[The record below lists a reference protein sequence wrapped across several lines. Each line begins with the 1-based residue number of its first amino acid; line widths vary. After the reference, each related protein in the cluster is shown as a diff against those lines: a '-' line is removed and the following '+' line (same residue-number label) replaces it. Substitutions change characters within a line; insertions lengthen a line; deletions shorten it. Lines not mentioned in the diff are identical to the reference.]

1 MRNQSASLFAS
12 LLSLCFVGCG
22 VDLGEC
28 DDALAKTVYYDG
40 LGEPAYS
47 GQALM
52 TASCGGAGGFC
63 HVSSARGAQ
72 RFGVPAGYDFDLVLA
87 SDSAS
92 TDVLRSGVDRVRD
105 DREDIYASVESGR
118 MPTVDSFHANVAA
131 YQSEG
136 REGLPAL
143 TTDRGKNLLRNW
155 LACGAPVVE
164 RTTDRPVGV
173 APVGDIRAS
182 GGVRLLATWDSLHAN
197 AIGPSCTQCHSGRS
211 PSAGLDLEDIDV
223 AYDSLVGDGTG
234 EPAGDA
240 ACGGGDRVLVVPGDP
255 AASLLMHK
263 LEGVDAN
270 GDSVCGSRMPI
281 DLEPLEEATI
291 HAFRTWI
298 ENGAPREGT

>member
-28 DDALAKTVYYDG
+28 DESLAKTVYYDG

-72 RFGVPAGYDFDLVLA
+72 RFGVPSGYDFDLVLA
-87 SDSAS
+87 SDAASAD
-92 TDVLRSGVDRVRD
+92 TLRRGVARIRE

-118 MPTVDSFHANVAA
+118 MPTLDSFHANVAA
-131 YQSEG
+131 YQSQA
-136 REGLPAL
+136 RDTLPAL
-143 TTDRGKNLLRNW
+143 NTDRGKDLLRNW

-164 RTTDRPVGV
+164 RTTERPGGIE
-173 APVGDIRAS
+173 PIGDIVESA
-182 GGVRLLATWDSLHAN
+182 GVRLLATWDSLHAN
-197 AIGPSCTQCHSGRS
+197 VIGPSCTQCHSGRS

-223 AYDSLVGDGTG
+223 AYDSLVGDGSG
-234 EPAGDA
+234 ELAAGP
-240 ACGGGDRVLVVPGDP
+240 ACGDGVRVLVMPNDP
-255 AASLLMHK
+255 AASLLMYK
-263 LEGVDAN
+263 LEGVDDRGNA
-270 GDSVCGSRMPI
+270 VCGSRMPLNG
-281 DLEPLEEATI
+281 DALDDETI

-298 ENGAPREGT
+298 ENGALREGT

>member
-87 SDSAS
+87 SDTAS
-92 TDVLRSGVDRVRD
+92 TDVLRRGIERVRD
-105 DREDIYASVESGR
+105 DREDIYSSVESGR
-118 MPTVDSFHANVAA
+118 MPTVESFHANVAA
-131 YQSEG
+131 YQSAS
-136 REGLPAL
+136 RDGLPAL
-143 TTDRGKNLLRNW
+143 NTDRGKTLLRNW

-164 RTTDRPVGV
+164 RTTERPSGV
-173 APVGDIRAS
+173 TPVGDVVAS
-182 GGVRLLATWDSLHAN
+182 AGVRLSPTWDSLHAN
-197 AIGPSCTQCHSGRS
+197 VIGPACAQCHSGS
-211 PSAGLDLEDIDV
+211 GASVGLDLEDIDV
-223 AYDSLVGDGTG
+223 AYDSLVGDGSG
-234 EPAGDA
+234 EPAIGP
-240 ACGGGDRVLVVPGDP
+240 ACVGGDRVMVVPGDP

-263 LEGVDAN
+263 LEGVDDGGEA
-270 GDSVCGSRMPI
+270 VCGSRMPLGN
-281 DLEPLEEATI
+281 DPLEEATI

-298 ENGAPREGT
+298 ENGASREGT